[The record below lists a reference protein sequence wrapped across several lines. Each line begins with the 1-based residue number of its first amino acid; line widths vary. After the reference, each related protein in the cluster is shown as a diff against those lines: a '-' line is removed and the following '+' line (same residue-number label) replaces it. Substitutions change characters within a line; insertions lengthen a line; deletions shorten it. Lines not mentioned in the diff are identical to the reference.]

1 MANILMEN
9 EIHSMNGEIFWENM
23 NIRFYC
29 LETECKVKEENP
41 AKRVEGDT
49 SPFFVR
55 SNPVFRYVGISILKI
70 GSRFLKNL
78 RSGEVKYQSEIFS
91 KIRLE
96 IHSKEFQGNSFPSE
110 NVRGLSLFS
119 RDGVISTWMD

>member
-41 AKRVEGDT
+41 AKRGEGDI
-49 SPFFVR
+49 SLFFCQIQP
-55 SNPVFRYVGISILKI
+55 SFQI
-70 GSRFLKNL
+70 GSRFFKDL
-78 RSGEVKYQSEIFS
+78 RSREVKYQSEIFS

-96 IHSKEFQGNSFPSE
+96 IQFSVTSA
-110 NVRGLSLFS
+110 SLA
-119 RDGVISTWMD
+119 

>member
-29 LETECKVKEENP
+29 LETECKVKEENL

-55 SNPVFRYVGISILKI
+55 YVGISSLKI
-70 GSRFLKNL
+70 GSRFFKDL
-78 RSGEVKYQSEIFS
+78 RSREVKYQSEIFS

-96 IHSKEFQGNSFPSE
+96 IHSEEIVFHLKMCEGC
-110 NVRGLSLFS
+110 LSIA
-119 RDGVISTWMD
+119 GME

>member
-9 EIHSMNGEIFWENM
+9 EIHSMNGEIFWKNM

-49 SPFFVR
+49 SLFFV
-55 SNPVFRYVGISILKI
+55 SDPT
-70 GSRFLKNL
+70 
-78 RSGEVKYQSEIFS
+78 QFS
-91 KIRLE
+91 DTLA
-96 IHSKEFQGNSFPSE
+96 
-110 NVRGLSLFS
+110 SLA
-119 RDGVISTWMD
+119 

>member
-9 EIHSMNGEIFWENM
+9 EIHSMNGEIFWKNM

-49 SPFFVR
+49 SLFFCQIQP
-55 SNPVFRYVGISILKI
+55 SF
-70 GSRFLKNL
+70 
-78 RSGEVKYQSEIFS
+78 Q
-91 KIRLE
+91 
-96 IHSKEFQGNSFPSE
+96 IH
-110 NVRGLSLFS
+110 RHL
-119 RDGVISTWMD
+119 